1 MKNSI
6 FDPSSPYK
14 DPTILIL
21 VILTGCLYCATHLAN
36 NWLFS
41 GLEVTGHIRFIYLPS
56 FLRLAN
62 VLVLGLLWGTL
73 GSAFGG
79 ALLFFWM
86 NDSLWL
92 SIANTTISAGSA
104 ALAVMLMRFM
114 QKRALSLTR
123 LDDVLQLALFYA
135 LLNALTH
142 HLLWS
147 MLDTSQ
153 LVDPNQLMYMV
164 IGDVNGAVIGALGLR
179 WLARRTQL
187 IQYLREKAREPVPPT
202 TET

>member
-1 MKNSI
+1 M
-6 FDPSSPYK
+6 
-14 DPTILIL
+14 
-21 VILTGCLYCATHLAN
+21 
-36 NWLFS
+36 
-41 GLEVTGHIRFIYLPS
+41 IYLPS

-73 GSAFGG
+73 GTTFGG

-86 NDSLWL
+86 SDSLWL